1 MKILVSGSSGLVG
14 TAVVDTLARDGHTVC
29 RLKRPENGTRP
40 NKQFA
45 TAGGSRAS
53 EPTVRW
59 DPVSGNFDAASAEG
73 ADAVVHLAGA
83 SIAQGRWNSAR
94 KRLLRSSRVDATRH
108 LVSALSKLAR
118 PPQVIVAAAAIG
130 YYGDRGDEELTEQS
144 APGTDFLAMLARD
157 WEAEVARAE
166 QFGARTVML
175 RFGVVLSTRGGALPR
190 MLPPFRMGVGGRL
203 GSGRSEEHTSELQ
216 SPCNLVCRLLLEKK
230 KKNKSQI

>member
-1 MKILVSGSSGLVG
+1 MNILVSGSSGLVG
-14 TAVVDTLARDGHTVC
+14 TAVVEALARDGPTVC

-45 TAGGSRAS
+45 AAGGARAS
-53 EPTVRW
+53 EPTVRGG
-59 DPVSGNFDAASAEG
+59 PVFGNFDAANAEG
-73 ADAVVHLAGA
+73 PEAVVHVAGA
-83 SIAQGRWNSAR
+83 SIAQGSWNDGR

-144 APGTDFLAMLARD
+144 APGTDFLAMLGRD
-157 WEAEVARAE
+157 WEAEAARAE
-166 QFGARTVML
+166 QFGARTGML

-190 MLPPFRMGVGGRL
+190 MLPPFRMGVGGRI
-203 GSGRSEEHTSELQ
+203 GSGKQWISWLTLEEA
-216 SPCNLVCRLLLEKK
+216 VGLERHALG
-230 KKNKSQI
+230 NPQVSGAA

>member
-14 TAVVDTLARDGHTVC
+14 TAVVETPATDGHTVC

-45 TAGGSRAS
+45 AAAGGSRAS
-53 EPTVRW
+53 EPTGRW
-59 DPVSGNFDAASAEG
+59 GPVSGNFYAASAEG

-94 KRLLRSSRVDATRH
+94 KRVLRSSRVDATRH

-130 YYGDRGDEELTEQS
+130 YDGDRRDEELTGQS
-144 APGTDFLAMLARD
+144 APGTGFLA
-157 WEAEVARAE
+157 V
-166 QFGARTVML
+166 
-175 RFGVVLSTRGGALPR
+175 
-190 MLPPFRMGVGGRL
+190 LPPG
-203 GSGRSEEHTSELQ
+203 
-216 SPCNLVCRLLLEKK
+216 C
-230 KKNKSQI
+230 